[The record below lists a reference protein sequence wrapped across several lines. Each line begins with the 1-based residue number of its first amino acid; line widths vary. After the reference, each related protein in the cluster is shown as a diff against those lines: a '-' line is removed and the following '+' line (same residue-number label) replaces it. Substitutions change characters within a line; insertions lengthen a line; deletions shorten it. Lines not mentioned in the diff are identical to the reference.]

1 MSSDL
6 EKFIRKNRGDF
17 DDADP
22 SGKVWKN
29 IERVLPVMKPARLND
44 FRHSG
49 REAKRFTIRDIYRWS
64 AAAAIFFI
72 ALTSVYFLFIRKQA
86 GNEPEKIS
94 TVKKETG
101 EHSSRFDNVNS
112 ISIEYAAE
120 FKEAEQAVEIRQ
132 RELRAAIA
140 NDPELY
146 RKFQQDLN
154 TLDSSYRLL
163 REQAS
168 QTMNGDVIIKAMI
181 QNLQLQA
188 ELLGTQLMI
197 IREFKT
203 TKASTNEKNI

>member
-22 SGKVWKN
+22 SDKVWKN
-29 IERVLPVMKPARLND
+29 IERSLPVKK
-44 FRHSG
+44 
-49 REAKRFTIRDIYRWS
+49 EAKHFTIRDIYKWS
-64 AAAAIFFI
+64 AAAAVFFI
-72 ALTSVYFLFIRKQA
+72 ALTSVYFLFIKKPS
-86 GNEPEKIS
+86 GNDAEKTS
-94 TVKKETG
+94 TVKTG
-101 EHSSRFDNVNS
+101 TEGNLSRLDNFNS

-120 FKEAEQAVEIRQ
+120 FKEATQAVENRQ

-154 TLDSSYRLL
+154 ILDSSYRLL

-168 QTMNGDVIIKAMI
+168 QSINGDVIIKAMI
-181 QNLQLQA
+181 QNLQLQS
-188 ELLGTQLMI
+188 ELLGRQLMI
-197 IREFKT
+197 IHEYKT
-203 TKASTNEKNI
+203 TKTSTNEKNI

>member
-22 SGKVWKN
+22 SNKVWKN
-29 IERVLPVMKPARLND
+29 IEESLPVKK
-44 FRHSG
+44 
-49 REAKRFTIRDIYRWS
+49 EAKRFTIRDIYKWS

-72 ALTSVYFLFIRKQA
+72 ALTSVYFLLIRKPA
-86 GNEPEKIS
+86 GSEPEKPS
-94 TVKKETG
+94 TVKTG
-101 EHSSRFDNVNS
+101 AEENPSRPDNFNS

-120 FKEAEQAVEIRQ
+120 IKEATKEVEDRQ
-132 RELRAAIA
+132 KELRAAIA

-163 REQAS
+163 REQANQS
-168 QTMNGDVIIKAMI
+168 MNGDVIIKAMI
-181 QNLQLQA
+181 QNLQMQA
-188 ELLGTQLMI
+188 ELLSRQLMI
-197 IREFKT
+197 IHEFKT
-203 TKASTNEKNI
+203 TKTSTNEKSI

>member
-22 SGKVWKN
+22 SDKVWKN
-29 IERVLPVMKPARLND
+29 IERSLPVKKPARLND
-44 FRHSG
+44 FSHSG
-49 REAKRFTIRDIYRWS
+49 GEAKRFTIRDIYKWS
-64 AAAAIFFI
+64 TAAAIFFI
-72 ALTSVYFLFIRKQA
+72 ALTSVYFLFIKKQT
-86 GNEPEKIS
+86 GNDPEKNS
-94 TVKKETG
+94 TVKTATG
-101 EHSSRFDNVNS
+101 ENSSRPDNFNS

-120 FKEAEQAVEIRQ
+120 FKEAEQAVEVRQ
-132 RELRAAIA
+132 KELRTAIA

-154 TLDSSYRLL
+154 TLDSSYRVL

-168 QTMNGDVIIKAMI
+168 QSMNGDVIIKAMI
-181 QNLQLQA
+181 QNLQLQS
-188 ELLGTQLMI
+188 ELLGRQLMI

-203 TKASTNEKNI
+203 TKTSTNEKNI

>member
-22 SGKVWKN
+22 SNKVWKN
-29 IERVLPVMKPARLND
+29 IERSLPVKKEEK
-44 FRHSG
+44 H
-49 REAKRFTIRDIYRWS
+49 FTIRDIYKWS

-72 ALTSVYFLFIRKQA
+72 ALTSAYFLFIKKPT
-86 GNEPEKIS
+86 GNYPEKTS
-94 TVKKETG
+94 TVKTG
-101 EHSSRFDNVNS
+101 TEVNSSRLDNFNS

-120 FKEAEQAVEIRQ
+120 FKEAEQAVQDRQ

-140 NDPELY
+140 NDPALY

-168 QTMNGDVIIKAMI
+168 QSINGDVIIKAMI
-181 QNLQLQA
+181 QNLQLQS
-188 ELLGTQLMI
+188 ELLGRQLMI
-197 IREFKT
+197 IHEFKT
-203 TKASTNEKNI
+203 TKTSTNEKNI